1 MAGGDHW
8 NIWQDSACH
17 SCHQP
22 KMMAMDDIR
31 RKFLDSMPNFIDKD
45 ILVCLE
51 FFFGQFAE
59 NGTPI
64 RHDITHSGYG
74 EVEIRTIEE
83 NKTASIF
90 INAIENGD
98 IAGRNT
104 ADQIIIMSTGSALP
118 KHVLKEKAAAGG
130 IRSLAQYMENFETWG
145 KNHPIHFLNK
155 SKWVP
160 VRSKTTR
167 SDSTI

>member
-1 MAGGDHW
+1 
-8 NIWQDSACH
+8 
-17 SCHQP
+17 
-22 KMMAMDDIR
+22 
-31 RKFLDSMPNFIDKD
+31 
-45 ILVCLE
+45 
-51 FFFGQFAE
+51 
-59 NGTPI
+59 
-64 RHDITHSGYG
+64 
-74 EVEIRTIEE
+74 VEIRTIEE

-90 INAIENGD
+90 IDAIENGD

-104 ADQIIIMSTGSALP
+104 ADQVIIMSTGSALP
-118 KHVLKEKAAAGG
+118 KHILKEKAAAGG

-155 SKWVP
+155 SEWVP